1 MPSYSLTLREEKGF
15 KLTTQELDNNFLY
28 VLENAT
34 GGSEFNG
41 GTVSGF
47 TQFLGGL
54 SSSGTFSHNFN
65 DIKLQSDPNFSQS
78 FSKFY
83 IGPFGWVDVTIVGDF
98 FGLIRQEDG
107 VTSFS
112 GEINGNGL
120 VGQLATVST
129 TGHFEAIKKGDDSI
143 GVFTQYHDRTSI
155 SQGEAIICGIFGSFE
170 NGLTQSTYQ
179 IEMSRDQDD
188 VGCQL
193 RKVNTDGDFI
203 QLKISDDET
212 GFVIETSMQDES
224 SLFKIKDDSG
234 SPVLD
239 VTQFQVIME
248 KVVNYDYA
256 DDSEAQSGGVPIGG
270 IYHTSGTLKIRL
282 N

>member
-1 MPSYSLTLREEKGF
+1 MATYSLTLRVEKGQ
-15 KLTTQELDNNFLY
+15 KLTAQELDNNFLY

-34 GGSEFNG
+34 GVSEFNG

-65 DIKLQSDPNFSQS
+65 DIKLQSDPNFNQS

-83 IGPFGWVDVTIVGDF
+83 IEPFGWVDVAIDGNF
-98 FGLIRQEDG
+98 FGLIREEDS

-112 GEINGNGL
+112 GGINGNGL

-129 TGHFEAIKKGDDSI
+129 TGHFEAIKKGEDSI
-143 GVFTQYHDRTSI
+143 GVFTQYQDRTSI
-155 SQGEAIICGIFGSFE
+155 GQGEAIIGGIFGSFE

-179 IEMSRDQDD
+179 IDISKEQDD
-188 VGCQL
+188 VKCQI
-193 RKVNTDGDFI
+193 RKVNNDGDFI
-203 QLKISDDET
+203 QLKISDNET

-239 VTQFQVIME
+239 ITQLQVIME

-256 DDSEAQSGGVPIGG
+256 DDLDAQSGGVPIGG

>member
-1 MPSYSLTLREEKGF
+1 
-15 KLTTQELDNNFLY
+15 
-28 VLENAT
+28 
-34 GGSEFNG
+34 
-41 GTVSGF
+41 
-47 TQFLGGL
+47 
-54 SSSGTFSHNFN
+54 
-65 DIKLQSDPNFSQS
+65 
-78 FSKFY
+78 
-83 IGPFGWVDVTIVGDF
+83 
-98 FGLIRQEDG
+98 
-107 VTSFS
+107 
-112 GEINGNGL
+112 
-120 VGQLATVST
+120 
-129 TGHFEAIKKGDDSI
+129 
-143 GVFTQYHDRTSI
+143 
-155 SQGEAIICGIFGSFE
+155 
-170 NGLTQSTYQ
+170 
-179 IEMSRDQDD
+179 MSRDQDD

-212 GFVIETSMQDES
+212 GFVIETSMHNKS
-224 SLFKIKDDSG
+224 SLFKIKDDSR

>member
-1 MPSYSLTLREEKGF
+1 MF
-15 KLTTQELDNNFLY
+15 
-28 VLENAT
+28 T
-34 GGSEFNG
+34 G
-41 GTVSGF
+41 
-47 TQFLGGL
+47 
-54 SSSGTFSHNFN
+54 
-65 DIKLQSDPNFSQS
+65 
-78 FSKFY
+78 
-83 IGPFGWVDVTIVGDF
+83 
-98 FGLIRQEDG
+98 
-107 VTSFS
+107 
-112 GEINGNGL
+112 
-120 VGQLATVST
+120 
-129 TGHFEAIKKGDDSI
+129 
-143 GVFTQYHDRTSI
+143 I

-179 IEMSRDQDD
+179 IEMSRDQKD

-212 GFVIETSMQDES
+212 GFVIETSMRDES
-224 SLFKIKDDSG
+224 SLFKIKDDSR

>member
-1 MPSYSLTLREEKGF
+1 MATYSLTLRVEKGQ
-15 KLTTQELDNNFLY
+15 KLTAQELDNNFLY

-34 GGSEFNG
+34 GVSEFNG

-65 DIKLQSDPNFSQS
+65 DIKLQSDPNFNQS

-83 IGPFGWVDVTIVGDF
+83 IEPFGWVDVAIDGNF
-98 FGLIRQEDG
+98 FGLIREEDS

-112 GEINGNGL
+112 GGINGNGL

-129 TGHFEAIKKGDDSI
+129 TGHFEAIKKGEDSI
-143 GVFTQYHDRTSI
+143 GVFTQYQDRTSI
-155 SQGEAIICGIFGSFE
+155 GQGEAIIGGIFGSFE

-179 IEMSRDQDD
+179 IDISKEQDD
-188 VGCQL
+188 VRCQV
-193 RKVNTDGDFI
+193 RKVNNDGDFI
-203 QLKISDDET
+203 QLKISDNET

-239 VTQFQVIME
+239 ITQLQVIME

-256 DDSEAQSGGVPIGG
+256 DDLDAQSGGVPIGG

>member
-1 MPSYSLTLREEKGF
+1 LTLRVEKGQ
-15 KLTTQELDNNFLY
+15 KLTAQELDNNFLY

-34 GGSEFNG
+34 GVSEFNG

-65 DIKLQSDPNFSQS
+65 DIKLQSDPNFNQS

-83 IGPFGWVDVTIVGDF
+83 IEPFGWVDVAIDGNF
-98 FGLIRQEDG
+98 FGLIREEDS

-112 GEINGNGL
+112 GGINGNGL

-129 TGHFEAIKKGDDSI
+129 TGHFEAIKKGEDSI
-143 GVFTQYHDRTSI
+143 GVFTQYQDRTSI
-155 SQGEAIICGIFGSFE
+155 GQGEAIIGGIFGSFE

-179 IEMSRDQDD
+179 IDISKEQDD
-188 VGCQL
+188 VRCQV
-193 RKVNTDGDFI
+193 RKVNNDGDFI
-203 QLKISDDET
+203 QLKISDNET

-239 VTQFQVIME
+239 ITQLQVIME

-256 DDSEAQSGGVPIGG
+256 DDLDAQSGGVPIGG